1 MNAMKVATRFFALN
15 CLVDVAVAAALNAV
29 VVVDDAFEMELKLL
43 LLRLTC
49 LKTGDVDKR
58 T

>member
-1 MNAMKVATRFFALN
+1 MKAMKVATRFFALN

-29 VVVDDAFEMELKLL
+29 AVSGTFVMKLKLL
-43 LLRLTC
+43 LLLLTC
-49 LKTGDVDKR
+49 FKFGDVDKR